1 MVDTSGKRWPII
13 QDILRKEGI
22 AKQHINSFNEFL
34 ESGLQSIIKEV
45 SQIEIENAEYP
56 YKVQL
61 GKIKL
66 QKPRMMEL
74 VWIFVV
80 DMKTEMRHVM
90 KYQLDRSGKIK
101 RHKRSMHQFVQESS
115 QTNST
120 MQLQLETGVVESPQ
134 LLDRTNYLST
144 IPTDLA
150 FVQKCRITT

>member
-74 VWIFVV
+74 DGSITNIAPAEARLRNVSYAAP
-80 DMKTEMRHVM
+80 VM
-90 KYQLDRSGKIK
+90 VEAS
-101 RHKRSMHQFVQESS
+101 
-115 QTNST
+115 
-120 MQLQLETGVVESPQ
+120 VVEDGNALESKFIHIG
-134 LLDRTNYLST
+134 D
-144 IPTDLA
+144 IPVMVKSNACILYN
-150 FVQKCRITT
+150 FPGEKF

>member
-74 VWIFVV
+74 DGSITNIAPARLRNVICSSCYRRRRRKCFRI
-80 DMKTEMRHVM
+80 KIHTYRRHTGH
-90 KYQLDRSGKIK
+90 GKIK
-101 RHKRSMHQFVQESS
+101 RTH
-115 QTNST
+115 
-120 MQLQLETGVVESPQ
+120 
-134 LLDRTNYLST
+134 
-144 IPTDLA
+144 
-150 FVQKCRITT
+150 

>member
-74 VWIFVV
+74 DGSITNIAPAEARLRNVSYAAP
-80 DMKTEMRHVM
+80 VM
-90 KYQLDRSGKIK
+90 VEAS
-101 RHKRSMHQFVQESS
+101 
-115 QTNST
+115 
-120 MQLQLETGVVESPQ
+120 VVEDGNALESKFIHIGDIPVMVKSNACI
-134 LLDRTNYLST
+134 LYNFPDVST
-144 IPTDLA
+144 I
-150 FVQKCRITT
+150 

>member
-74 VWIFVV
+74 DGSITNIAPAEARLRNVSYAAP
-80 DMKTEMRHVM
+80 VM
-90 KYQLDRSGKIK
+90 VEAS
-101 RHKRSMHQFVQESS
+101 
-115 QTNST
+115 
-120 MQLQLETGVVESPQ
+120 VVEDAISLSDSRPSARISVTTGMSTGEPGILATISPSFFMINSNFA
-134 LLDRTNYLST
+134 LY
-144 IPTDLA
+144 PTMEE
-150 FVQKCRITT
+150 

>member
-66 QKPRMMEL
+66 H
-74 VWIFVV
+74 
-80 DMKTEMRHVM
+80 D
-90 KYQLDRSGKIK
+90 G
-101 RHKRSMHQFVQESS
+101 
-115 QTNST
+115 T
-120 MQLQLETGVVESPQ
+120 MAHRGG
-134 LLDRTNYLST
+134 
-144 IPTDLA
+144 
-150 FVQKCRITT
+150 

>member
-66 QKPRMMEL
+66 QKPRMIL
-74 VWIFVV
+74 DGSRFYKQVWQDHCKQRGCWLSCIF
-80 DMKTEMRHVM
+80 
-90 KYQLDRSGKIK
+90 
-101 RHKRSMHQFVQESS
+101 
-115 QTNST
+115 
-120 MQLQLETGVVESPQ
+120 P
-134 LLDRTNYLST
+134 
-144 IPTDLA
+144 
-150 FVQKCRITT
+150 KCQSLIHGH

>member
-74 VWIFVV
+74 DGSITNIAPAEARLRNVSYAAP
-80 DMKTEMRHVM
+80 VM
-90 KYQLDRSGKIK
+90 VEAS
-101 RHKRSMHQFVQESS
+101 
-115 QTNST
+115 
-120 MQLQLETGVVESPQ
+120 VVEDGNALESKFIHIG
-134 LLDRTNYLST
+134 D
-144 IPTDLA
+144 IPVMVKSNACIL
-150 FVQKCRITT
+150 